1 MRDLLCRV
9 LYVDEFSTNNPST
22 EAQELYANVHIAL
35 V

>member
-9 LYVDEFSTNNPST
+9 LNVDDFSTNNPSP
-22 EAQELYANVHIAL
+22 EAQELYANVHISL